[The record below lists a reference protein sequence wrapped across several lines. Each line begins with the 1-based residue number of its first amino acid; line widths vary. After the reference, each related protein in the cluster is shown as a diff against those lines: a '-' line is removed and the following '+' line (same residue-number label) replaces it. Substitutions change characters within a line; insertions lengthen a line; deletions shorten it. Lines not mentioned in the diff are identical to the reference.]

1 MPPIAGKDVEQH
13 DVSFITGGNASGH
26 KQFRGEFGNFLK
38 KLNSLTVQSNNHTPR
53 YLPTWTENV
62 GPCKTL
68 HFNIYRSF
76 VHNQSPKPRSN
87 KMFFVRWINKQTVP
101 THTREYY

>member
-38 KLNSLTVQSNNHTPR
+38 KLNSLTAQSNNHTPR
-53 YLPTWTENV
+53 YLPT
-62 GPCKTL
+62 
-68 HFNIYRSF
+68 
-76 VHNQSPKPRSN
+76 
-87 KMFFVRWINKQTVP
+87 
-101 THTREYY
+101 